1 MWSRM
6 QNVEES
12 WKKKS
17 NFNDG
22 FFHQT
27 QPVAGQEKIIQ
38 KVGLFQNKKTTMR
51 EYLTED
57 KTVRGQ
63 LKLITDGETRE
74 VELNKGLS
82 K

>member
-1 MWSRM
+1 
-6 QNVEES
+6 
-12 WKKKS
+12 
-17 NFNDG
+17 
-22 FFHQT
+22 
-27 QPVAGQEKIIQ
+27 
-38 KVGLFQNKKTTMR
+38 MR